1 MYPNLRFWVHVYIF
15 AAPIKII
22 NIMTA
27 VLIIVAIAIIAG
39 IAISSANKKAHEEGQ
54 RKAAEQPKTETNE
67 AKEETD
73 DEYAGLS
80 YEEKIEKIEK
90 DLEKILFET
99 ISSFEMTRGEKV
111 SLVTDFLSSL
121 DENPQLDETK
131 ILKAVV
137 RKIFKTLIDKT
148 PDPLKRADYEERFE
162 EEKEE
167 MRSRDYVVIDSQ
179 WNQFLD
185 DFDDLKADLEALQ
198 EKPQPKPQRSFGIST
213 METRTDEV
221 DGQPCQ
227 VANFAV
233 KGLFFRSP
241 EDQDAARTL
250 KVGDPLHMEHEEG
263 NEKDPNAMKVTM
275 ADGHHI
281 GYVDSKCSGYVRE
294 NQPRLLKFVVSK
306 VDDYADPPYIYAEA
320 FFKNE

>member
-1 MYPNLRFWVHVYIF
+1 
-15 AAPIKII
+15 
-22 NIMTA
+22 MTA
-27 VLIIVAIAIIAG
+27 LIIIIAIAVIAAVAIK
-39 IAISSANKKAHEEGQ
+39 SSKANEEAKKEPP
-54 RKAAEQPKTETNE
+54 KAAERLQTETPE
-67 AKEETD
+67 DEETSETETD
-73 DEYAGLS
+73 ADFERLS
-80 YEEKIEKIEK
+80 AEEKLKQVEK
-90 DLEKILFET
+90 DLENLLVET
-99 ISSFEMTRGEKV
+99 FTSFELTRGEKV
-111 SLVTDFLSSL
+111 QLITQTLSSIEESTML
-121 DENPQLDETK
+121 NETK

-179 WNQFLD
+179 WNQFFD

-275 ADGHHI
+275 DDGHHI